1 VIYLYEKSELYIPDG
16 FPIEGNEK
24 ILELVNP
31 ILKYLILI
39 DKVIICSI
47 VNALTINIKPINDG
61 HDYNSN
67 FIVLPKGLGKTT
79 LLNKFIH
86 EGNDES
92 VYLTPSKHFESQIM
106 GWDRKVFEYKTWI
119 NFDAITLLNTLK
131 PTQRAQLI
139 SFYTEILSDGYYHR
153 DKTEAIEANMNVLF
167 GMASESFYEFQ
178 QVLQDSTVFDRIV
191 PIYFFPTSEQ
201 KERIRKQAS
210 INRTKHRQIKIEP
223 IVLPYIGKLQYDF
236 ENDWV
241 INSEVDKLAEQLEN
255 DTGLTG
261 TRASRYVF
269 NFICSN
275 AYINGRKRGRL
286 VHPDEN
292 DIKLFKWLMDIH
304 YPLDSNSME
313 FMVYNVIKAEAG
325 DPVTVDELSTLYM
338 TEHFLKSTNERKST
352 DENYRKKKVRV
363 ALNML
368 ERRGMILC
376 EHRKGESLYWV
387 EN

>member
-1 VIYLYEKSELYIPDG
+1 VVSLYEKDELYIPEG

-39 DKVIICSI
+39 DKVVVCSI
-47 VNALTINIKPINDG
+47 VNALTLNIKPINDG

-79 LLNKFIH
+79 LLNKFIFA
-86 EGNDES
+86 GNDKD
-92 VYLTPSKHFESQIM
+92 VHLTPSKHFESQIM
-106 GWDRKVFEYKTWI
+106 VWDRSVFEYRTWI

-131 PTQRAQLI
+131 PTQRAQLV
-139 SFYTEILSDGYYHR
+139 SFYTEILSDGHYHR
-153 DKTEAIEANMNVLF
+153 DKTEPIEANMNILF

-178 QVLQDSTVFDRIV
+178 KDLQDSTVFDRIV
-191 PIYFFPTSEQ
+191 PIYFFPTDEQ

-223 IVLPYIGKLQYDF
+223 VILPYVGKLQYDF
-236 ENDWV
+236 ENDWE
-241 INSEVDKLAEQLEN
+241 INSAVDKLAEQLEN

-275 AYINGRKRGRL
+275 AYINGRTRGRL
-286 VHPDEN
+286 VLPNKD
-292 DIKLFKWLMDIH
+292 DIKLFEWLMNIH

-313 FMVYNVIKAEAG
+313 FMVYNIIKAEAG
-325 DPVTVDELSTLYM
+325 DPVTVDELSLLYM
-338 TEHFLKSTNERKST
+338 IEHFLTALNKKKGSDVNF
-352 DENYRKKKVRV
+352 RKKKIRV

-387 EN
+387 E